1 MRNGAVIDLPA
12 EGPAVPLAFHTRA
25 HGGILTGSQP
35 AFGGIAMTIRII
47 LGSALG
53 IAACL
58 TSPAHAQW
66 SDDPAQ
72 NLVVADRP
80 GGQVQP
86 KLVATADGGFYVSW
100 FDAGSGYDVY
110 LQRLAADGTEQWTHN
125 GVLAADRAYS
135 STEDYGLD
143 VDAAGN
149 ALLAYRFEVGGVT
162 QAAANRIAPD
172 GTPLWG
178 ANGVVVSDDAGDVHS
193 PSVAATSDGGTVV
206 AWSASDGSIGL
217 QKLDGDGNP
226 LWSDGVFVT
235 PPSGFFLMADLHAA
249 DDGSVIASWAAWLST
264 QNRQYWT
271 QKFAGADG
279 APLWGAEPVK
289 VFDGNG
295 GAMQFGY
302 TPDFVPDGDGGAVF
316 VWYTVGTAGTA
327 RAQHVLANGSAAFA
341 QNGTV
346 LGTDAALTHTSPIG
360 AYDPASGDVYAIW
373 HVADALTQSQIG
385 VNAQRVDATGARQW
399 GDDGKVLVAQSATEQ
414 SQLGVLA
421 PADGGALFSWASDS
435 WPQPM
440 PVQVARLDAAGD
452 YVWASQTVAIKTG
465 ATDTARMAGA
475 MSMQPFAAWVWQ
487 DDADGGAGGS
497 IKAQNIDFDG
507 NLGAPA
513 AVDLIF
519 ADGFD
524 G

>member
-1 MRNGAVIDLPA
+1 MN
-12 EGPAVPLAFHTRA
+12 
-25 HGGILTGSQP
+25 
-35 AFGGIAMTIRII
+35 IRII
-47 LGSALG
+47 FGGALG
-53 IAACL
+53 VASLA
-58 TSPAHAQW
+58 SPAYAQW

-86 KLVATADGGFYVSW
+86 KIVATGDGGFYVSW
-100 FDAGSGYDVY
+100 FDVGSGYDVY
-110 LQRLAADGTEQWTHN
+110 LQRLAADGTELWAHN

-143 VDAAGN
+143 IDATGN

-162 QAAANRIAPD
+162 QAAANRVTPD
-172 GTPLWG
+172 GTPSWG
-178 ANGVVVSDDAGDVHS
+178 ANGVIVSDDSSDVHA

-217 QKLDGDGNP
+217 QKLDVDGNP
-226 LWSDGVFVT
+226 LWGEGVFVT
-235 PPSGFFLMADLHAA
+235 PPSGFFLLADLHAA

-316 VWYTVGTAGTA
+316 VWYTVSLAGTS
-327 RAQHVLANGSAAFA
+327 RAQHILANGDAAFA
-341 QNGTV
+341 QNGVV
-346 LGTDAALTHTSPIG
+346 LGTDAALTHTSPVG
-360 AYDPASGDVYAIW
+360 AYDQASGDIYAIW
-373 HVADALTQSQIG
+373 HVADATTQSQIG
-385 VNAQRVDATGARQW
+385 VNAQRIDAAGARQW
-399 GDDGKVLVAQSATEQ
+399 GDDGKVLVAQSALEQ
-414 SQLGVLA
+414 SQLDVLA
-421 PADGGALFSWASDS
+421 LADGALFSWASDS

-440 PVQVARLDAAGD
+440 QAQAARLDTAGE
-452 YVWASQTVAIKTG
+452 YVWPAQSVAFKTG
-465 ATDTARMAGA
+465 ATDAARMVGA
-475 MSMQPFAAWVWQ
+475 KSTQAFAAWAWQ
-487 DDADGGAGGS
+487 DDTGGAGGGN

-507 NLGAPA
+507 NLGVGVPDD
-513 AVDLIF
+513 VIF
-519 ADGFD
+519 ADGFE